1 MDSET
6 LYAQAMAHI
15 EAGEH
20 EDAQRLLT
28 RMIQANPADEKA
40 LLALALIIPQ
50 MDQAI
55 AFLNRIL
62 DMDPANASARD
73 YLRLARK
80 EKRRDLATAAP
91 ESAAADEETPLPR
104 LGRYLLQAGSVS
116 SAQMQAALAGQRQ
129 ADALGQTRRLGEIL
143 IQQGAVTE
151 AQLDAAIQKQIADFK
166 RVFED

>member
-28 RMIQANPADEKA
+28 NMLQANPADEKA
-40 LLALALIIPQ
+40 LLALALIVPQ

-55 AFLNRIL
+55 AFLNRVL
-62 DMDPANASARD
+62 DLDPTNASASD
-73 YLRLARK
+73 YLRLARR
-80 EKRRDLATAAP
+80 EQRRDLAAAAP
-91 ESAAADEETPLPR
+91 ERGADDEESPLPR

-129 ADALGQTRRLGEIL
+129 ADALGKTKRLGEIL
-143 IQQGAVTE
+143 VQQGAVTQV
-151 AQLDAAIQKQIADFK
+151 QLDAAIQKQIEDFK
-166 RVFED
+166 RIFED